1 MAKQTFQPNPRV
13 RQIFDDLEKYL
24 EFTIEFG
31 YKYNE
36 ADLYDNKS
44 YVFRQYNKYVTG
56 KPVKNMWEL
65 NGKAEV
71 F

>member
-24 EFTIEFG
+24 EFTREFG

-44 YVFRQYNKYVTG
+44 YVFRQYTKYVSN
-56 KPVKNMWEL
+56 KAVKNMWEL